1 MKHAYLILAHN
12 EFWLLQTLI
21 GCLDDPRNDIY
32 VHIDQKVAVLPELHT
47 TQAGLKIIEKRID
60 IRWGGFRMV
69 EAEFALFEEA
79 AKHGPYQ
86 YYHLLSGVD
95 LPIKS
100 QDYIHAF
107 CDANAGKEFIGYTLT
122 NLTPELIRRTQRLH
136 LFPEHFSRKRSV
148 FSIIRSVFI
157 KLQELL
163 HIRRNRDIP
172 FKKGSQWV
180 SITEDMVQYLLSN
193 KDWVIRTFRNTF
205 VPDESVIQTLAWMS
219 PYQDNLFN
227 IESDSA
233 GCLRC
238 IGWQVDPATHHWSL
252 EDWTSD
258 DYDILASSSALF
270 ARKFNSQ
277 DKSFIERIV
286 VLSKKPVY

>member
-21 GCLDDPRNDIY
+21 DCLDDPRNDIY
-32 VHIDQKVAVLPELHT
+32 VHIDQKVAVLPELHAS
-47 TQAGLKIIEKRID
+47 QAGLKIIEKRID

-107 CDANAGKEFIGYTLT
+107 CEVNAGKEFIGYTLT
-122 NLTPELIRRTQRLH
+122 DLTPELIRRTQRWH
-136 LFPEHFSRKRSV
+136 LFPEHFGRNRSIYCV
-148 FSIIRSVFI
+148 VRAACI
-157 KLQELL
+157 KMQELL

-180 SITEDMVQYLLSN
+180 SITENMARYFLTH
-193 KDWVIRTFRNTF
+193 KDWVYRTFRNTF
-205 VPDESVIQTLAWMS
+205 VPDESVMQTLAWMS
-219 PYQDNLFN
+219 PYRENLFN

-233 GCLRC
+233 GCMRC
-238 IGWQVDPATHHWSL
+238 IGWREVPGMQTWQL
-252 EDWTSD
+252 LDWTST
-258 DYDILASSSALF
+258 DYDILAASPALF
-270 ARKFNSQ
+270 ARKFNSR
-277 DKSFIERIV
+277 DKAFIEKIV
-286 VLSKKPVY
+286 SLSEK

>member
-21 GCLDDPRNDIY
+21 SCLDDPRNDIY
-32 VHIDQKVAVLPELHT
+32 VHIDQKFAALPELHT
-47 TQAGLKIIEKRID
+47 TQAELKIIKKRID
-60 IRWGGFRMV
+60 IRWGGFSMV
-69 EAEFALFEEA
+69 EAEFAVFEEA

-122 NLTPELIRRTQRLH
+122 NLTPELLRRTQRWH
-136 LFPEHFSRKRSV
+136 LFPEHFGRNRSFYSV
-148 FSIIRSVFI
+148 IRSACI
-157 KLQELL
+157 KMQEWL

-180 SITEDMVQYLLSN
+180 SITEDMAQYLLAH
-193 KDWVIRTFRNTF
+193 KDWVYRTFRNTF
-205 VPDESVIQTLAWMS
+205 VPDESVMQTLAWMS
-219 PYQDNLFN
+219 PYRDNLYN
-227 IESDSA
+227 IESDST
-233 GCLRC
+233 GCMRC
-238 IGWQVDPATHHWSL
+238 IGWREVPGMQNWQL
-252 EDWTSD
+252 LDWTAA
-258 DYDILASSSALF
+258 DYETLASSPALF
-270 ARKFNSQ
+270 ARKFNSR
-277 DKSFIERIV
+277 DKAFIEKIV
-286 VLSKKPVY
+286 SLSKQ